1 MSYRR
6 LCLFLVILS
15 FSISCV
21 EQYHEPKKE
30 LSNNSKIIKSQPKKQ
45 PDLAPVKESRND
57 YVPEEIL
64 VKFKEGTEDQAI
76 KSIQDELQ
84 LETIR
89 LVYKPNLY
97 LMKILDGSSVEYVI
111 ERLQNYK
118 EVKYSE
124 PNYRRSITNTEAKG
138 GTP

>member
-1 MSYRR
+1 MSYRG
-6 LCLFLVILS
+6 LYLYLVIL
-15 FSISCV
+15 FFTISCAG
-21 EQYHEPKKE
+21 QYNEPKKE
-30 LSNNSKIIKSQPKKQ
+30 LSNNSKITKSQPKKQ
-45 PDLAPVKESRND
+45 QKLAPIKENRKD
-57 YVPEEIL
+57 YVSREIL

-76 KSIQDELQ
+76 KAIQEELQ

-111 ERLQNYK
+111 KRLQNYM

-124 PNYRRSITNTEAKG
+124 PNYRRSINNTETKKRS
-138 GTP
+138 P